1 MTGYE
6 ERENIVVGVSTELA
20 EYYLKKPLDEYEPLM
35 LELYQ
40 QTALS
45 KLVVEVLSQSK
56 HSDLSYEDGLIRIE
70 EKAPSVGIQL
80 FSEEMLLRH
89 AHSVVSQVRDDVGN
103 ILIHI

>member
-40 QTALS
+40 QGPDS
-45 KLVVEVLSQSK
+45 
-56 HSDLSYEDGLIRIE
+56 I
-70 EKAPSVGIQL
+70 
-80 FSEEMLLRH
+80 
-89 AHSVVSQVRDDVGN
+89 GN
-103 ILIHI
+103 Y